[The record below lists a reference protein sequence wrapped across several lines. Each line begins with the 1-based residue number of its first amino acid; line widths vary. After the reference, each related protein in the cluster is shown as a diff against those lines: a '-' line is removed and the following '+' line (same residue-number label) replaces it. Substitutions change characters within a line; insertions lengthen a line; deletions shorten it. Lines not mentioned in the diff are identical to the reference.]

1 MSKIDDLC
9 AAIREETI
17 AKHVGNAHDEARLA
31 YHLPGNKNT
40 VNNFDEFNTLIA
52 DYYNHHITQCV
63 THGGGLA
70 HFEAAGRAS
79 EILERENKRQG
90 GDLMSAYRDAHAGIN
105 GGMRIILDIIAD
117 HLKAESAERYVRAA
131 FHKYV
136 DPASWDERVE
146 IIRQF
151 FNRNS
156 TFLPPYI
163 DQNHPERYAQNY
175 DELIKAYVDGLKNF
189 YRTARKF

>member
-1 MSKIDDLC
+1 MSNIDDLC
-9 AAIREETI
+9 AAISEAAI
-17 AKHVGNAHDEARLA
+17 AQHVGIAHDEARLA

-40 VNNFDEFNTLIA
+40 VNNFDEFNALIA
-52 DYYNHHITQCV
+52 DYYNYHLTQCV

-79 EILERENKRQG
+79 EILESEYKHQG
-90 GDLMSAYRDAHAGIN
+90 GDLMSAYRDAHDGTN

-117 HLKAESAERYVRAA
+117 HLKTESAERYVRAA
-131 FHKYV
+131 FHRYV

-151 FNRNS
+151 FDRNPHVLPLSIDKNR
-156 TFLPPYI
+156 
-163 DQNHPERYAQNY
+163 PERYAQNY
-175 DELIKAYVDGLKNF
+175 DELIKAFMDGLKKF
-189 YRTARKF
+189 FKSSRKY